1 MAGNGLDNGFADT
14 YLLNQEIEEL
24 LKSKKKRDLIEEL
37 FKPEIV
43 EPDKKPI
50 QEASDFIENRI
61 KDIKGTMDQINKEI
75 YLRFEIKN
83 KFDTELDYQISKAA
97 FSLGQFKFWGLGY
110 NTGVDVKRNML
121 ERQLADF
128 RREKRRI
135 ELQGWEDIISL
146 RKDLSKVLEE
156 YNMLLTRKEAMM

>member
-37 FKPEIV
+37 FKPEKFETEKI
-43 EPDKKPI
+43 PPL
-50 QEASDFIENRI
+50 EASGFIENRI
-61 KDIKGTMDQINKEI
+61 KDVRGTIDQINKEI
-75 YLRFEIKN
+75 HVRFEMRN
-83 KFDTELDYQISKAA
+83 KFDKEMEYQISKAA
-97 FSLGQFKFWGLGY
+97 FSLGEFKFWGLGY

-135 ELQGWEDIISL
+135 ELQGWEDIIGL
-146 RKDLSKVLEE
+146 RKDLRKVLDE
-156 YNMLLTRKEAMM
+156 YKMLITRKEAMV